1 VRGDR
6 GFHAKDSGGPPL
18 AIRGRPSDPK
28 GWWAMKTSLK
38 YLILTGAALAA
49 AVVIDAG
56 LWLGGIV
63 GV

>member
-1 VRGDR
+1 
-6 GFHAKDSGGPPL
+6 
-18 AIRGRPSDPK
+18 
-28 GWWAMKTSLK
+28 MKTSLK
-38 YLILTGAALAA
+38 YLILAGAALAA